1 VAVPAAGTPATESRS
16 IWRCE
21 PCNAFHI
28 GGIDLTSTDENGGT
42 WTAACG
48 TVYRIDQPSSELWE
62 TPLTAEDPAPWIW
75 DGDATEA
82 RAAARAVGTA
92 ANTTA
97 GQPGRVRPRR

>member
-1 VAVPAAGTPATESRS
+1 MPATELRS

-21 PCNAFHI
+21 PCNAFHV

-62 TPLTAEDPAPWIW
+62 TPLAAEDPAPWIW
-75 DGDATEA
+75 AGDGAEA
-82 RAAARAVGTA
+82 LRAALAAGS
-92 ANTTA
+92 ANTA
-97 GQPGRVRPRR
+97 ESRPGRDRPAG